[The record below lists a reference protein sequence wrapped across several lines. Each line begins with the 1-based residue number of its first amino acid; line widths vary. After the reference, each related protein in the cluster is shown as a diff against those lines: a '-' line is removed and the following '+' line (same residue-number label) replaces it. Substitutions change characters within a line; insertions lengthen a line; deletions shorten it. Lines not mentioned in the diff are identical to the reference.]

1 MIKKLF
7 TLLSIVLF
15 GITVAQAQAPA
26 FPGAEGHG
34 RYVTGGR
41 GGNVIHVTNLN
52 DSGTGSLRAAV
63 SGSAKKIIVFDVGG
77 VIALKSDLI
86 IGANTTIAG
95 QTAPAPGITL
105 RYYTV
110 RPNGD
115 NIIIRFLR
123 VRRGE
128 EKNVNDG
135 ADAIWTRQYT
145 GMILDHCSFSWSID
159 EVASF
164 YDNNNF
170 TMQWCT
176 IAESLVHPGHSKGA
190 HGYGGIWGGK
200 LASYHHN
207 LIAHVANRSPRFC
220 GARYSWEGYKKN
232 YLYDQYQW
240 KTHVQSE
247 IVDFRNCVI
256 YNCGNGCYGGPGG
269 GYVNIINNYYKTG
282 PAGKTDRVT
291 LVTVGASGNSADNP
305 EAWGMTSRYY
315 INGNT
320 MTSAG
325 ANATNYDWQGVSYD
339 SGTYTID
346 GYVCSLDTFNYYGDE
361 VPHYNNEKG
370 KSCVRIKLEEP
381 TSKGEVTTHIA
392 DKAYEKVLD
401 YAGASLNRD
410 DVDERYKN
418 EALNGTCT
426 YKGSATSYQKEEK
439 DGNGKTVINTYSCT
453 PTWGRI
459 DKVSDVYGY
468 TEDTFGKSARTE
480 GFDTD
485 NDGMPDLWE
494 TANGLNPNDA
504 SDAKTYTIDSSK
516 QWYTNLEVYL
526 NSLVEDIMKAGNADA
541 IESVNEY
548 YPACTTVDLS
558 STVKVIEEGTT
569 PGGGGGGEGGETGD
583 TGSVTWAFNGGSAD
597 QAAVYSDAISESMD
611 ANSITLGSNLKVNGT
626 QKVTVN
632 GNTVSLTKIQPQVA
646 NESSANDN
654 NRLTFSFAAKSGYKF
669 KTEDVSFYATRCGT
683 DGGKMNI
690 TWEDAGGV
698 STLATAITPNRNNG
712 TPNYTEYSYDLSSIS
727 QSTEGDCK
735 LHINIYALGVVNSDG
750 TNNLKDYAFGQ
761 IVINGKLVD
770 TSGIETP
777 ASITI
782 KQSDFYDLQGRR
794 VNDAARGV
802 VIRVDRMDNGQK
814 KVSKI
819 VR

>member
-7 TLLSIVLF
+7 TILSIALF
-15 GITVAQAQAPA
+15 GVTAAQAQAPA

-77 VIALKSDLI
+77 VIALKSNLS
-86 IGANTTIAG
+86 IGDNTTIAG

-110 RPNGD
+110 QPNGD
-115 NIIIRFLR
+115 NIIIRYIR
-123 VRRGE
+123 SRRGQ

-135 ADAIWTRQYT
+135 ADAIWTREKT

-164 YDNNNF
+164 YDMNNF

-200 LASYHHN
+200 LASFHHN

-220 GARYSWEGYKKN
+220 GARYKWSGYTKN
-232 YLYDQYQW
+232 YLYDQYKW

-291 LVTVGASGNSADNP
+291 QVSVGAKGNSADNP

-325 ANATNYDWQGVSYD
+325 DYAANYDWKGVKYD
-339 SGTYTID
+339 DGIYIID
-346 GYVCSLDTFNYYGDE
+346 GYECSLDTFNYYGDE
-361 VPHYNNEKG
+361 VPHYNNKEG
-370 KSCVRIKLEEP
+370 KACVRIKLEEP
-381 TSKGEVTTHIA
+381 TLKGEVTTHTA

-426 YKGSATSYQKEEK
+426 YKGTATSYQKEEK
-439 DGNGKTVINTYSCT
+439 DENDKTVINTYSCT

-459 DKVSDVYGY
+459 DLVSDVNGY
-468 TEDTFGKSARTE
+468 TEETFGKTMRTD
-480 GFDTD
+480 GFDSD

-504 SDAKTYTIDSSK
+504 SDANTYTLDSSK

-526 NSLVEDIMKAGNADA
+526 NSLVEDIMKAGNTDA
-541 IESVNEY
+541 TESVDEY
-548 YPACTTVDLS
+548 YPTCTKVDLS
-558 STVKVIEEGTT
+558 STVKTLEEGTT
-569 PGGGGGGEGGETGD
+569 PGSGGGGGETPTPQGENKTWNFSDWESGDITETKTVDGLTVAATSDKKVTIDSSKKTFDGVEYTQRLKFGG
-583 TGSVTWAFNGGSAD
+583 TGSSPDSGAPSRYLSFNVTGSCNIKVYFAHASSSGD
-597 QAAVYSDAISESMD
+597 ARTLNLATGTFSNISATQSVEVNTSATLEYNYTGNENTVYVYS
-611 ANSITLGSNLKVNGT
+611 ANSGLNVYAIVVTYSSTGIQNVISPVVDNGIRYNLAGQRVDEN
-626 QKVTVN
+626 
-632 GNTVSLTKIQPQVA
+632 
-646 NESSANDN
+646 
-654 NRLTFSFAAKSGYKF
+654 YK
-669 KTEDVSFYATRCGT
+669 
-683 DGGKMNI
+683 
-690 TWEDAGGV
+690 
-698 STLATAITPNRNNG
+698 
-712 TPNYTEYSYDLSSIS
+712 
-727 QSTEGDCK
+727 
-735 LHINIYALGVVNSDG
+735 
-750 TNNLKDYAFGQ
+750 
-761 IVINGKLVD
+761 
-770 TSGIETP
+770 
-777 ASITI
+777 
-782 KQSDFYDLQGRR
+782 
-794 VNDAARGV
+794 GV
-802 VIRVDRMDNGQK
+802 VIMNGK
-814 KVSKI
+814 KIIIK
-819 VR
+819 